1 MSLTIKKV
9 HVWMPNLFGFK
20 GGIQVYSAYFLQALR
35 SLLPR
40 AQLHVFLMH
49 DRQEMNLSSSY
60 PNVHFHFAGGVA
72 QSVRNPSYAAQIV
85 SSAVIQQPQLII
97 STHLN
102 FTPVAQLINQLI
114 HIPYWTAAHG
124 VEAWNI
130 KRPRIKSGLQSAN
143 RILSV
148 SNYTRKRLLDEQQ
161 LQPEQL
167 VTLPNTVNTHR
178 FTIQPKPTRL
188 LRKYGLT
195 ENQPV
200 VLTVNRLCS
209 TESFKSYDQVIA
221 ALPSIKKRIPDVRYI
236 IVGKGDDQTRLE
248 QDIQKQQLQESVTLA
263 GFVPDDDLCD
273 YYNLCDVFA
282 MPSKL
287 EGFGIVYLEALACGK
302 PVLGGNQDGAVDAL
316 CEGKLGALVNPDD
329 SQEIAQT
336 LIEILNQEYPNA
348 LMYQP
353 DGLRQAVID
362 TYGFDVFQKKLSAL
376 LTEFSGHILV

>member
-1 MSLTIKKV
+1 MISSIRKV

-20 GGIQVYSAYFLQALR
+20 GGIQVYSAYFLQALGA
-35 SLLPR
+35 LLPQ

-49 DRQEMNLSSSY
+49 DRREMQPAQSY
-60 PNVHFHFAGGVA
+60 PNVRFHFAGGA
-72 QSVRNPSYAAQIV
+72 PQSVRNPSYAAQII

-102 FTPVAQLINQLI
+102 FTPVAQLIGRLV
-114 HIPYWTAAHG
+114 HIPYWAVAHG
-124 VEAWNI
+124 VEAWDI
-130 KRPRIKSGLQSAN
+130 KRPSLKSGLQSAA
-143 RILSV
+143 RILPV
-148 SNYTRKRLLDEQQ
+148 SSYTRNRLLNEQQ
-161 LQPEQL
+161 LQPKQL
-167 VTLPNTVNTHR
+167 FTLPNTVNTHR
-178 FTIQPKPTRL
+178 FTIQPKPMRL
-188 LRKYGLT
+188 LKKYGLSKD
-195 ENQPV
+195 QPV

-221 ALPSIKKRIPDVRYI
+221 ALPFIKQKIPNVRYI
-236 IVGKGDDQTRLE
+236 IVGKGDDQARLE
-248 QDIQKQQLQESVTLA
+248 QEIQKRQLQQSVTLA
-263 GFVPDDDLCD
+263 GFVPDDELCD

-316 CEGKLGALVNPDD
+316 CKGDLGALVNPDD

-336 LIEILNQEYPNA
+336 LADILHQEYPHP

-353 DGLRQAVID
+353 HALRQAVID
-362 TYGFDVFQKKLSAL
+362 TYGFDAFQQKLSTL
-376 LTEFSGHILV
+376 LAEFSGSIPG